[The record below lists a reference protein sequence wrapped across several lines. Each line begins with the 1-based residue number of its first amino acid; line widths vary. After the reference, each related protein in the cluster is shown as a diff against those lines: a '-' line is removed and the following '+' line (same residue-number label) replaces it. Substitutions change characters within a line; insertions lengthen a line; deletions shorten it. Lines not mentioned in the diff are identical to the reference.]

1 MVEKALEYAKA
12 LGVTEFNASGCWLNN
27 WKKRYNLSISI
38 SFEYFYKVFAT
49 YFLFQQSLTS
59 KAVAFLLI
67 TKINFFASYYNFAF
81 YTSICSKEIK
91 YHLPLLPRGKCPTMK
106 LFFFTQTA
114 YLSTALSGTIA
125 VFNSS
130 FINDFHRSL
139 YA

>member
-1 MVEKALEYAKA
+1 MVEEALECTKA

-38 SFEYFYKVFAT
+38 SFEYFNKMFAT

-59 KAVAFLLI
+59 KAVAFIPI

-81 YTSICSKEIK
+81 YISICAKEIK
-91 YHLPLLPRGKCPTMK
+91 YHLPLLTRGKRPTMK

-114 YLSTALSGTIA
+114 YLSAALSSTIA
-125 VFNSS
+125 VVNSS
-130 FINDFHRSL
+130 LISNFHRSL

>member
-1 MVEKALEYAKA
+1 MVEKALECAKA

-38 SFEYFYKVFAT
+38 SFEYFNKIFAT

-59 KAVAFLLI
+59 KAVAFIPI

-81 YTSICSKEIK
+81 NISICSKEIK
-91 YHLPLLPRGKCPTMK
+91 YHLPLLPRGKRPTMK

-114 YLSTALSGTIA
+114 YLSAALSSTIA
-125 VFNSS
+125 VVNSS
-130 FINDFHRSL
+130 LISNFHRSL